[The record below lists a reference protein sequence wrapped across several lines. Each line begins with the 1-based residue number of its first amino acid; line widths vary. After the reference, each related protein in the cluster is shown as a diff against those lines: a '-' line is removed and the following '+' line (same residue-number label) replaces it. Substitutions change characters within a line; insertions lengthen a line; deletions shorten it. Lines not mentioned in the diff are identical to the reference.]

1 MATSLS
7 NLVDN
12 VTEGIHKIKCK
23 DCYCFLENE
32 GVNDNLIKQKCL
44 SCNKNYSNKIGE
56 ELKKR
61 LKNTFK
67 FSNNDINK
75 FIFLLRKGV
84 YYYEYMD
91 NWERFNETA
100 LPEKE
105 EFYSN
110 LSIGDITDADYM
122 HAERVCKVFQL
133 KNVGECQNLYLK
145 SSTLLLND
153 FFKNFR
159 KMYLKI
165 YELDPAKFLSAPGLE
180 WQAVLNKAVVKLELL
195 TNINVLLMFVKGNR
209 GGIYHV
215 IDMKSY

>member
-1 MATSLS
+1 MISI
-7 NLVDN
+7 NL
-12 VTEGIHKIKCK
+12 
-23 DCYCFLENE
+23 F
-32 GVNDNLIKQKCL
+32 
-44 SCNKNYSNKIGE
+44 
-56 ELKKR
+56 
-61 LKNTFK
+61 
-67 FSNNDINK
+67 
-75 FIFLLRKGV
+75 FLLRKGV

-159 KMYLKI
+159 KMCLKI

-209 GGIYHV
+209 GGIYQV
-215 IDMKSY
+215 IDIKSY

>member
-1 MATSLS
+1 M
-7 NLVDN
+7 
-12 VTEGIHKIKCK
+12 
-23 DCYCFLENE
+23 
-32 GVNDNLIKQKCL
+32 
-44 SCNKNYSNKIGE
+44 
-56 ELKKR
+56 R

-91 NWERFNETA
+91 NWERFNKTA

-209 GGIYHV
+209 GGIYQV
-215 IDMKSY
+215 IDIKSY

>member
-1 MATSLS
+1 M
-7 NLVDN
+7 
-12 VTEGIHKIKCK
+12 
-23 DCYCFLENE
+23 
-32 GVNDNLIKQKCL
+32 
-44 SCNKNYSNKIGE
+44 
-56 ELKKR
+56 
-61 LKNTFK
+61 KNTFK

-145 SSTLLLND
+145 SGAFLLND
-153 FFKNFR
+153 AFKNFR
-159 KMYLKI
+159 
-165 YELDPAKFLSAPGLE
+165 S
-180 WQAVLNKAVVKLELL
+180 V
-195 TNINVLLMFVKGNR
+195 
-209 GGIYHV
+209 
-215 IDMKSY
+215 